1 MKKPKWFFF
10 QFVAVNY
17 ENRVGAVGFIP
28 VIFPNI
34 LPLGL
39 IQVDKETGKEIR
51 GDDG

>member
-1 MKKPKWFFF
+1 MVSIFMNI
-10 QFVAVNY
+10 VVNY